1 MTRRILGRSDF
12 FSAVA
17 GERFCWGFW
26 GKRCFRCG
34 VLMVGSWW
42 FVVSLW
48 FADGAF
54 FVVGKSDRFLRFIF
68 GYSGLGDAKFQT
80 A

>member
-12 FSAVA
+12 FC
-17 GERFCWGFW
+17 GGGWRFLLGFC
-26 GKRCFRCG
+26 GKRRFSCG
-34 VLMVGSWW
+34 VLLVSSWW

-54 FVVGKSDRFLRFIF
+54 SWWEKVTGF
-68 GYSGLGDAKFQT
+68 
-80 A
+80 